1 MSDYLKP
8 ILRRNP
14 DRVIIHVGTNNLHL
28 DEPKTIR
35 QKISGLVDEIRL
47 TNPNTKIAVPSI
59 TSRIFKLSKQ
69 KKNITRQ
76 KSMKVQVTAR
86 EPGKS

>member
-1 MSDYLKP
+1 
-8 ILRRNP
+8 LRRNP

-86 EPGKS
+86 ESGKS